1 MRAQS
6 EDELPLEIDEPGAV
20 DLNLGRE
27 IETMLDREVGFV
39 GGLILKKQCKDL
51 GVQLGDITPNHL
63 KPLAYQI
70 SKAITPV
77 TGEDRA
83 NKIQQGII
91 DYMNA
96 LKTVNVMEKPRL
108 HGVDSLRA
116 ELTIV
121 ESKISIGRFEDAE
134 LTIRCTCNL
143 IERSAPEVQAEL
155 GPRAFRLF
163 ARVLSAKKETH
174 EEAFRRYG
182 EALLMAEKSGDRYE
196 QVLALSGIGAL
207 AWRTADHKRAQTNYM
222 KALLQINR
230 ITAVSKKDKQKLES
244 AKVIVHSGL
253 GNVYLDLVDMNLA
266 VEHNEK
272 ALEISMRMENWPEVG
287 RIYNNLARV
296 YEEMRDLE
304 KAIDSYERSVQY
316 CQKGK
321 SQRMEGWTLTNLAS
335 ALVEN
340 GRANEAK
347 IHLERSERILAGFAD
362 PIAHSKLNC
371 MWGKYHR
378 ARMEW
383 EPGIQRFEKSIA
395 AVADQNSPDY
405 LATAQEEFGT
415 LCLEMGDKDKAREL
429 LGAAL
434 DWQKKKGDIYRVG
447 KIDAQLKGVEG
458 KKN

>member
-1 MRAQS
+1 M
-6 EDELPLEIDEPGAV
+6 ELGGAGSMN
-20 DLNLGRE
+20 LNLGRE
-27 IETMLDREVGFV
+27 IESMLDREVGFV

-83 NKIQQGII
+83 HKIQQGII

-96 LKTVNVMEKPRL
+96 LNTVNVMDKPRL
-108 HGVDSLRA
+108 HGNDTLAA

-121 ESKISIGRFEDAE
+121 ESKISIGRFDEAE
-134 LTIRCTCNL
+134 LTVRCTCNL
-143 IERSAPEVQAEL
+143 IERAAPEVLAEL
-155 GPRAFRLF
+155 GPKAFRLF

-174 EEAFRRYG
+174 AEAFSRYA
-182 EALLMAEKSGDRYE
+182 EALQLAEKYGDKYE

-207 AWRTADHKRAQTNYM
+207 AWRTADHKRAQSNYM
-222 KALLQINR
+222 KALLHINR
-230 ITAVSKKDKQKLES
+230 ITAISKKDKLKLES

-272 ALEISMRMENWPEVG
+272 ALEIATKLENWSEVG
-287 RIYNNLARV
+287 RTYNNLARV
-296 YEEMRDLE
+296 YEEMRDLR

-321 SQRMEGWTLTNLAS
+321 AQRMEGWTLTNLAS
-335 ALVEN
+335 ALVESD
-340 GRANEAK
+340 RANEAK
-347 IHLERSERILAGFAD
+347 ACLERAERILAGFSD

-378 ARMEW
+378 ARKEW
-383 EPGIQRFEKSIA
+383 EPGIKRFEKSIG
-395 AVADQNSPDY
+395 AVLDQNSPDY

-415 LCLEMGDKDKAREL
+415 LYLEKGETEKARDL

-434 DWQKKKGDIYRVG
+434 DWQKKKGDAYRVE
-447 KIDAQLKGVEG
+447 KISGQLSALGS
-458 KKN
+458 